1 MTQSAIVT
9 ALGIGLLAGIIA
21 ALCGVGGGVV
31 MVPAFVMLLGL
42 GQKTAVATSLAVII
56 PTALIATVQNSKN
69 GLLIGQ
75 WKIIAV
81 TAIASTLMAW
91 YGAGLLTTLRNETL
105 TRIFGL
111 VLVIFGTRMLWQG
124 KA

>member
-1 MTQSAIVT
+1 MTQSAIIT

-69 GLLIGQ
+69 GLLTGQ

>member
-1 MTQSAIVT
+1 MTQSAIIT

-31 MVPAFVMLLGL
+31 MVPAFVLLLGL

-69 GLLIGQ
+69 GLLTGQ

>member
-1 MTQSAIVT
+1 
-9 ALGIGLLAGIIA
+9 
-21 ALCGVGGGVV
+21 
-31 MVPAFVMLLGL
+31 MVPAFVLLLGL

-69 GLLIGQ
+69 GLLTGQ